1 MVYLKSM
8 IFTNYKSFY
17 GSREIKFTKG
27 FTLIQGA
34 NGSGKSNILDGFSF
48 VLGGRDE
55 RTDKVLEVITRRAGK
70 YLTNSAEVKITF
82 DNSDRK
88 IPFDND
94 EVTVTRQIRLTPKGS
109 HYSVYRLNS
118 DTTSLT
124 EILENLIKAGVT
136 AEGYNIIK
144 QGKIVERATED
155 PESRRQLLES
165 IAGTARFDA
174 EIIEIEARILSID
187 DKLKQLELYLG
198 DSYRIL
204 DGLEKEKNRTLEFE
218 KFDKRL
224 RKNKVLRF
232 RHMKRHHENERDKLN
247 KIIEELEVK
256 KETLSKEI
264 EKYTES
270 MHILQTQKAALE
282 SEERRIEKNK
292 AKTAGIIEGFKSELH
307 RLKNESK
314 LLVLRTSQITTQNE
328 QLNSEIEA
336 LNKEKEKLRKRF
348 EKKNAQKKDSDLQL
362 NSLIEK
368 AKELEDMF
376 ETAKKENET
385 LVQNQQEIQKKKDA
399 LNYSIKILHNELG
412 NLAKIK
418 DEKIRQKKKNSK
430 TLNNKKLEL
439 EKSKQEIITLE
450 ERFDTESKEL
460 KQISEKIE
468 PLNQEVENIQVEIA
482 TIQTKYN
489 ELKEE
494 RNVLQKLIKEGKI
507 KYDKAVEA
515 VLQARNSGQIRGVLG
530 TLIELIEEVDTQ
542 FVDVIESAIGPD
554 KLQALIVEDENLTDI
569 IDFLHRENIPRVVLF
584 PLRNLNGNKRNQSIP
599 EEAKD
604 YQKIKDLVTFKP
616 GYEHLKENVLGDILI
631 IEDLPTALRF
641 SDFGAV
647 TLKKDLILNGAIISG
662 NMDSRFLTTKYN
674 KEKLEKLKQEL
685 LEIEAKLE
693 EIKTK
698 LKTKKK
704 TFNDFEKKKSILQ
717 GNLGSIKGKI
727 STLTKIQSQILH
739 EIDNLNEEIEIM
751 NKEIEI
757 IQKEKDEK
765 DIELKNVENNLE
777 MIEEAAQVIEEEIRK
792 TQFQELKE
800 SLENIRKEIL
810 NMERS
815 ILKIEKE
822 IAKLENKQ
830 ENAKMTKETKEFQIK
845 DNSEKINDAKND
857 QNQLLDKIN
866 EVKEQILKHEEEIS
880 LLEDERLELKT
891 KLNKLVGQIKTEE
904 KTEEKLVHERT
915 ELDKKLYQ
923 FRVDDEKTQQEI
935 NRIDEEIE
943 KLNVKVPED
952 DIQTLEDVLKTIE
965 ELEKEIGKL
974 GPVDPNAIEKYN
986 MEAKRRKDLFQ
997 EKKQVEKEKKEI
1009 IKSLEE
1015 IQNQKKILFLNIF
1028 EKINRSFGEIF
1039 KVLHGGGSAKLVLLN
1054 KKDPLAGGVN
1064 IEIDVGAGKISKL
1077 IQLSGGE
1084 KSATVIALIL
1094 AIQAYEPAPLYFLD
1108 EIDMHLDD
1116 VHSENLGK
1124 LLAGYSDNAQYLV
1137 ITPRNEYLRTHA
1149 DRVYSL
1155 WKEKGV
1161 TQVVCR
1167 KIDDY
1172 SFLEASV

>member
-1 MVYLKSM
+1 MT
-8 IFTNYKSFY
+8 FTNYKSFY
-17 GSREIKFTKG
+17 GSREVRFTKG

-88 IPFDND
+88 IPFDKD
-94 EVTVTRQIRLTPKGS
+94 EVTVLRQIRLTPKGS
-109 HYSVYRLNS
+109 HYSIYKLN
-118 DTTSLT
+118 DETTSLT
-124 EILENLIKAGVT
+124 EISESLTKAGVT

-155 PESRRQLLES
+155 PVSRRQLLES
-165 IAGTARFDA
+165 IAGTAKFDA
-174 EIIEIEARILSID
+174 DINEIEARILSID

-204 DGLEKEKNRTLEFE
+204 EGLEKEKNRTLEFE
-218 KFDKRL
+218 ELDKRL
-224 RKNKVLRF
+224 RKKKVLRF
-232 RHMKRHHENERDKLN
+232 GHIRRHHENDHEKLN
-247 KIIEELEVK
+247 KTIEELEMK
-256 KETLSKEI
+256 KETLSKKI
-264 EKYTES
+264 EKYSES
-270 MHILQTQKAALE
+270 IQILQTQKEALE

-292 AKTAGIIEGFKSELH
+292 AKTAGIIEGFNSELN

-314 LLVLRTSQITTQNE
+314 LLDLRISQIKTKTE
-328 QLNSEIEA
+328 QLYSEIEA
-336 LNKEKEKLRKRF
+336 LNEEKEKLHKRF
-348 EKKNAQKKDSDLQL
+348 EKKTAQKKDSDAQL
-362 NSLIEK
+362 DSLTEK
-368 AKELEDMF
+368 ANELEGMYD
-376 ETAKKENET
+376 TARKENET
-385 LVQNQQEIQKKKDA
+385 LVQSQLEIKKKKDD
-399 LNYSIKILHNELG
+399 LNYSIKILQNEIG
-412 NLAKIK
+412 NLAKII
-418 DEKIRQKKKNSK
+418 DEKTRQKKKNSK

-450 ERFDTESKEL
+450 EHFDNETKEL
-460 KQISEKIE
+460 KQISKKID
-468 PLNQEVENIQVEIA
+468 PLNQEVENIQIEIA
-482 TIQTKYN
+482 TIQAKYN

-494 RNVLQKLIKEGKI
+494 RNTLQKLIKEGKI
-507 KYDKAVEA
+507 KYDKAVES
-515 VLQARNSGQIRGVLG
+515 VLEARNSGQVQGVLG
-530 TLIELIEEVDTQ
+530 TLIELIESVDTQ
-542 FVDVIESAIGPD
+542 FVDIIESAIGPD
-554 KLQALIVEDENLTDI
+554 KLQALVVEDENLTDI
-569 IDFLHRENIPRVVLF
+569 IEYLHRENISRVVLF
-584 PLRNLNGNKRNQSIP
+584 PLRNLNGNERNQSIP

-616 GYEHLKENVLGDILI
+616 GYEHLKENVFGDILI
-631 IEDLPTALRF
+631 IEDLHTALRF

-647 TLKKDLILNGAIISG
+647 TLKKDLILNGAIFSG

-674 KEKLEKLKQEL
+674 KEKLKKLKQEL
-685 LEIEAKLE
+685 SEIETKLE
-693 EIKTK
+693 ETK
-698 LKTKKK
+698 NKLHTKKK
-704 TFNDFEKKKSILQ
+704 TFNDLDNKKSTLQ
-717 GNLGSIKGKI
+717 GNLGSRKGKI
-727 STLTKIQSQILH
+727 STLAKIQNQILH
-739 EIDNLNEEIEIM
+739 EIDILNEELETM
-751 NKEIEI
+751 DKEVEI
-757 IQKEKDEK
+757 IKKEDDEK
-765 DIELKNVENNLE
+765 DVELKNAENNLE

-815 ILKIEKE
+815 ILKSEKE
-822 IAKLENKQ
+822 IAKIENKQ
-830 ENAKMTKETKEFQIK
+830 ENTKMMKETKELQIK
-845 DNSEKINDAKND
+845 DNSEKVNAAKND
-857 QNQLLDKIN
+857 QNQLSEKIK

-880 LLEDERLELKT
+880 LLEDERLALKT
-891 KLNKLVGQIKTEE
+891 KLNILVDQIKNED
-904 KTEEKLVHERT
+904 KTEEKLVSERI

-923 FRVDDEKTQQEI
+923 LRVDDEKTQQEI
-935 NRIDEEIE
+935 NRIDEEIK

-965 ELEKEIGKL
+965 ELEKQIGKL

-1015 IQNQKKILFLNIF
+1015 IQNQRKILFLNTF
-1028 EKINRSFGEIF
+1028 NKINKHFGEVF
-1039 KVLHGGGSAKLVLLN
+1039 KVLHGGGSAKLILLN

-1064 IEIDVGAGKISKL
+1064 IEVDVGAGKISKL

-1094 AIQAYEPAPLYFLD
+1094 AIQAYEPAPLYLLD

-1124 LLAGYSDNAQYLV
+1124 LLAGYSENAQYLV

-1161 TQVVCR
+1161 TNVVCR
-1167 KIDDY
+1167 KIADY
-1172 SFLEASV
+1172 DFLDIPA

>member
-1 MVYLKSM
+1 MT
-8 IFTNYKSFY
+8 FTNYKSFY
-17 GSREIKFTKG
+17 GSREIRFTKG

-55 RTDKVLEVITRRAGK
+55 RTDKVLEVITRRSGK

-82 DNSDRK
+82 DNSDRR
-88 IPFDND
+88 IPIDND
-94 EVTVTRQIRLTPKGS
+94 EITVQRQIRLTPKGS
-109 HYSVYRLNS
+109 HYSVYRFNNE
-118 DTTSLT
+118 TTSLT
-124 EILENLIKAGVT
+124 EILEILTKARVT

-165 IAGTARFDA
+165 IAGTSRFDA
-174 EIIEIEARILSID
+174 EINEIEARILSID
-187 DKLKQLELYLG
+187 DKLQQLELYLG
-198 DSYRIL
+198 DSYRVL
-204 DGLEKEKNRTLEFE
+204 EGLEKEKNRTLEFE
-218 KFDKRL
+218 ELDKRL

-232 RHMKRHHENERDKLN
+232 GHIRQHHENEHEKLN
-247 KIIEELEVK
+247 KIKEELEHK
-256 KETLSKEI
+256 KELLTKKI

-270 MHILQTQKAALE
+270 TKILQTQKEALE
-282 SEERRIEKNK
+282 AEERRIEKNK
-292 AKTAGIIEGFKSELH
+292 ARTSGIIEGFKSELN

-314 LLVLRTSQITTQNE
+314 LLDLRISQTKTQNE

-336 LNKEKEKLRKRF
+336 INQEIETLNKHF
-348 EKKNAQKKDSDLQL
+348 EKKNAQKKDLDMQL
-362 NSLIEK
+362 NSLTEK
-368 AKELEDMF
+368 SKELEEMF

-385 LVQNQQEIQKKKDA
+385 LVQNQLEIKKKKDA
-399 LNYSIKILHNELG
+399 LNYSIKILNNELG
-412 NLAKIK
+412 TLTKII

-450 ERFDTESKEL
+450 ERFDNESKEL
-460 KQISEKIE
+460 EQISKKIE

-482 TIQTKYN
+482 TIRTKYN

-494 RNVLQKLIKEGKI
+494 RNALQELIKEGKI

-515 VLQARNSGQIRGVLG
+515 VLQARNAGQIKGVLG

-542 FVDVIESAIGPD
+542 FVDIIESAIGPD
-554 KLQALIVEDENLTDI
+554 KLQALVVEDENLTEI
-569 IDFLHRENIPRVVLF
+569 IEFLHRENIPRVVLF
-584 PLRNLNGNKRNQSIP
+584 PLRNLNGNESNLSLP
-599 EEAKD
+599 EEIKD

-616 GYEHLKENVLGDILI
+616 GYEHLKENVFGDILV

-641 SDFGAV
+641 SDFGAI
-647 TLKKDLILNGAIISG
+647 TLNKDLILNGAIISG

-685 LEIEAKLE
+685 LETETKLE
-693 EIKTK
+693 EIKNR
-698 LKTKKK
+698 LSIKKK
-704 TFNDFEKKKSILQ
+704 TFNDLEKKKSTLQ
-717 GNLGSIKGKI
+717 GNLGSIKGKT
-727 STLTKIQSQILH
+727 STLTNIQDQILI
-739 EIDNLNEEIEIM
+739 EIDLLNEELETFD
-751 NKEIEI
+751 KEIEMI
-757 IQKEKDEK
+757 KKEKDGK
-765 DIELKNVENNLE
+765 YIELKNTENNFE
-777 MIEEAAQVIEEEIRK
+777 MIQEAAQVIEEEIKK

-810 NMERS
+810 NTERS
-815 ILKIEKE
+815 ILKTEKE

-830 ENAKMTKETKEFQIK
+830 ENAKMMKETKESQIK
-845 DNSEKINDAKND
+845 DNSEKINAAKND
-857 QNQLLDKIN
+857 QNQLLDKIK
-866 EVKEQILKHEEEIS
+866 EIKEQNLKHEEEIS
-880 LLEDERLELKT
+880 LLEDERIALKT
-891 KLNKLVGQIKTEE
+891 KLNKLVTQIKTEE
-904 KTEEKLVHERT
+904 KTEEKLVNERN

-923 FRVDDEKTQQEI
+923 LRIDDEKIQQEI
-935 NRIDEEIE
+935 KRIDEEIK
-943 KLNVKVPED
+943 KLNVKFPED
-952 DIQTLEDVLKTIE
+952 DTQTLEDVLKTIE
-965 ELEKEIGKL
+965 QLEKEIGKL
-974 GPVDPNAIEKYN
+974 GPVDPNAIEKFN
-986 MEAKRRKDLFQ
+986 MESKRRKDLFQ
-997 EKKQVEKEKKEI
+997 EKKQVEKEKNEI

-1015 IQNQKKILFLNIF
+1015 IQNQKKILFLNTF
-1028 EKINRSFGEIF
+1028 EKINRHFGEIF
-1039 KVLHGGGSAKLVLLN
+1039 KILHGGGSAKLILLN

-1064 IEIDVGAGKISKL
+1064 IEVDVGAGKISKL

-1094 AIQAYEPAPLYFLD
+1094 AIQAYEPAPLYLLD

-1124 LLAGYSDNAQYLV
+1124 LLAGYSENAQYLV